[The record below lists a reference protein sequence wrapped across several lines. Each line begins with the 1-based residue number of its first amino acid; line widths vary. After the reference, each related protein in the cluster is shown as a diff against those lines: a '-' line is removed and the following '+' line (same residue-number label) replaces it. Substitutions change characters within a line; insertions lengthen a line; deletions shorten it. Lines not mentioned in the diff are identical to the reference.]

1 MVHLPVGPND
11 QEHGRGLD
19 AKVLEH
25 IILPLLDMAKL
36 HPPCIV
42 HGQSF
47 QQHRWRLVV
56 LGEEVS
62 LGHRVIVELV
72 SVSPCHSL
80 NILCVHER
88 ERKVAYLFGRLQVA
102 NKLDGILARERALP
116 KKAKPSWISCPFC
129 GVCVCV

>member
-1 MVHLPVGPND
+1 MKREREREREREIVVHLPVGSND

-25 IILPLLDMAKL
+25 VILPLLDMAKL

-62 LGHRVIVELV
+62 IEVKV
-72 SVSPCHSL
+72 S
-80 NILCVHER
+80 
-88 ERKVAYLFGRLQVA
+88 
-102 NKLDGILARERALP
+102 
-116 KKAKPSWISCPFC
+116 KKARTIVVNQEPFILLF
-129 GVCVCV
+129 